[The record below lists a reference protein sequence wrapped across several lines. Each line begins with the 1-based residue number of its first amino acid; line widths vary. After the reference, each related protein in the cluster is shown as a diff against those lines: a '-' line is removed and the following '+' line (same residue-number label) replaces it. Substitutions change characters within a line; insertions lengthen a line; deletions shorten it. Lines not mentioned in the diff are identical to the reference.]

1 MVCITNVGEITS
13 KLEVIALNS
22 EKYIS
27 FSYTHL
33 RFLDRAAFLPASL
46 ETSAENLYEEGMGK
60 HKFDHSIAHC
70 KDPSK
75 VDLLLKKGVYPYDYM
90 NSWSKMDETSLSSKD
105 DFYSKLNDEHIS
117 DEDYARAQTVWAEF
131 GIQILGEYHD
141 LYMTTDVLLLADIF
155 ENFRDICLRDYDLD
169 PCHYFT
175 PALQRYPGGLDL
187 VKSSALDSYY
197 SCMRGAAAFLCHHYL
212 LRT

>member
-1 MVCITNVGEITS
+1 MVCIANVGEITS

-70 KDPSK
+70 EDASK
-75 VDLLLKKGVYPYDYM
+75 VDLLLNKGVYPYDYM

-117 DEDYARAQTVWAEF
+117 DEDYARDQTVICV
-131 GIQILGEYHD
+131 GRNRNS
-141 LYMTTDVLLLADIF
+141 
-155 ENFRDICLRDYDLD
+155 NFRGISRSVYDHR
-169 PCHYFT
+169 CSIISRHF
-175 PALQRYPGGLDL
+175 
-187 VKSSALDSYY
+187 
-197 SCMRGAAAFLCHHYL
+197 
-212 LRT
+212 